1 LFCTTCGEP
10 LSVADSSPEPRVTA
24 GELERARAQQP
35 RLVALLIA
43 IVVTGIGSL
52 MLLASA
58 TRAVDTP
65 PPTTAS
71 PPIKPET
78 STATGE
84 KDAASTYVEA
94 RSNVTRPRW
103 TMTTAL
109 RRVGGQGI
117 MFELAAD
124 EDVQIWR
131 KRVRPVL
138 TIRCVGRTTE
148 VFVMTH
154 TAANVEANTRLHTV
168 QIGLDGQTPAAQM
181 WEHSVDHDALF
192 APDAGTLV
200 RQIAKARTMA
210 LTFTPFNASPAV
222 AHFSV
227 DGFAERF
234 ASEGMRCR

>member
-1 LFCTTCGEP
+1 
-10 LSVADSSPEPRVTA
+10 V
-24 GELERARAQQP
+24 ERARAQQP

-43 IVVTGIGSL
+43 IVVTGVGSL

-58 TRAVDTP
+58 TRAVDAP
-65 PPTTAS
+65 PSTTTAS
-71 PPIKPET
+71 PPIEPEP
-78 STATGE
+78 STAAGE
-84 KDAASTYVEA
+84 KDAAATYAEA
-94 RSNVTRPRW
+94 RSNVTRSQW

-109 RRVGGQGI
+109 RRVGGHGL

-138 TIRCVGRTTE
+138 TIRCMGRTTE

-154 TAANVEANTRLHTV
+154 TAATVEANTRLHTV
-168 QIGLDGQTPAAQM
+168 QLALDGQAPAAQM

-200 RQIAKARTMA
+200 RQIAKARKMS

-234 ASEGMRCR
+234 ASEGKRCR